1 MGSIEKRQVSRSNEQ
16 KKVETTKLIGTGI
29 GSHNKIIVFELER
42 SVGPFADGQGLIV
55 MFDPGKSH
63 SVRISFSSP
72 FPSLYL
78 DPSNN
83 FV

>member
-16 KKVETTKLIGTGI
+16 KKVEKTKLMGTGI
-29 GSHNKIIVFELER
+29 GSHNKSIVFELER

-63 SVRISFSSP
+63 SVFSSS

-78 DPSNN
+78 YLSNN